1 MMMNT
6 MTCIATQPLN
16 HKSLTSGNRAG
27 ARSTQTRRLLRAF
40 ALLAICTIAFYAAPV
55 KGSERTETQ
64 TQDTCKLTGTS
75 HIWTVGKKS
84 VVLKA
89 EVTPEYSGGEFKF
102 YIPNY
107 FAGDPEPLQLGAVK
121 VIAGAAQIKAQP
133 LPEDKAPD
141 GKWRTFQF
149 YGIYVPP
156 KGAPRAHSTGCKTNE
171 WSVTVKW

>member
-1 MMMNT
+1 MMNT
-6 MTCIATQPLN
+6 MACIATQPQN

-27 ARSTQTRRLLRAF
+27 ASSKQARRLLRAF
-40 ALLAICTIAFYAAPV
+40 ALLAICTSAFYAAPV
-55 KGSERTETQ
+55 KASARNEPQ

-75 HIWTVGKKS
+75 KIWIVGKKP

-89 EVTPEYSGGEFKF
+89 VVAPEYSGGEFKF

-121 VIAGAAQIKAQP
+121 VFGGEAQIKAQP
-133 LPEDKAPD
+133 LPEDKAAN

-171 WSVTVKW
+171 WPVTVEW